1 MIVRLRSFVEPLSLP
16 TLSDSRVGDSRV
28 HVDSETDTQ
37 AGVTTP
43 SGNPPYNTDATI
55 GDNPSGSK
63 RGGSSLEG
71 EAR

>member
-1 MIVRLRSFVEPLSLP
+1 MMAEGEETISEKEKIMLTGGQNRK
-16 TLSDSRVGDSRV
+16 TTI
-28 HVDSETDTQ
+28 DSETDTQ

-55 GDNPSGSK
+55 GDNPGGSQG
-63 RGGSSLEG
+63 GGSSFQG